1 MSHDPLTGRI
11 VDSRYEVGQ
20 RVARGGMATVYKAY
34 DRRLE
39 RDVALKLMHAHLA
52 DSPDFVARFRRE
64 ARAAARLS
72 NPGVVAVYDQ
82 GAIDGVAYIIMEYVP
97 GPTLRDH
104 IASGPL
110 TVAEALEMTSHVLRP
125 LGAAH
130 RAGLI
135 HRDIKP
141 ENVLLPA
148 DGSVPKVADFGL
160 ARAVTEATQTSTGNI
175 LGTVA
180 YLAPEL
186 ITSGASTPRADVY
199 SVGVMLF
206 ELLTGEQPFSADTPI
221 QIAFRNV
228 HEDIPAPSTR
238 AEGIPVAV
246 DRLVVSMTARDPQ
259 ERLANADDAL
269 RAVREVAEEVVGEA
283 EPASSAAE
291 ISAAAIGAALGGVAG
306 ADSASGA
313 GADDG
318 SPSPDGAD
326 SAPDPTGP
334 DDAGSAHSG
343 GSAASAS
350 SAASAGSAARA
361 ADSTDEASATSPAS
375 ARSAAGAPSPASVGG
390 SASAATPAEASR
402 TVRLPRN
409 PLDPSAVTA
418 SAGMRTVSL
427 PIGSISSTSGDDANG
442 EEDPDARAAGL
453 LGRRLLITGG
463 ALAVLSALGGTGA
476 WYFLAGPG
484 RRVSVPRIEGM
495 TAEEASAAVSGADLV
510 WVEPTTAYSDSVPA
524 GTVISA
530 TPAGGTSVTVGARIQ
545 TVVSL
550 GVEQKT
556 VPNVV
561 GKTEHDAQTAII
573 DAGLTVGQTSKDYSS
588 SVATGM
594 VISTDPAAGQSLD
607 KGSTVNITI
616 SKGRASAKVPDV
628 VGKTEEEARK
638 ALKDAGLEMSTPTRA
653 NDKSVEEG
661 HVISQSPKKG
671 ASGVYKG
678 DSVAIVISQGPKMVT
693 VPDVTGKSES
703 EAKKALKDAGF
714 EVEVDKAWTGLVFG
728 EADYTKPAKG
738 EQAAEGSKVVV
749 HIK

>member
-11 VDSRYEVGQ
+11 VDSRYEVGR

-82 GAIDGVAYIIMEYVP
+82 GAIDGIAYIIMEYVP
-97 GPTLRDH
+97 GPTLRDR

-110 TVAEALEMTSHVLRP
+110 TVAEALEMTGHVLRP

-130 RAGLI
+130 RAGLM

-141 ENVLLPA
+141 ENVLLPV

-238 AEGIPVAV
+238 ADGIPTAV
-246 DRLVVSMTARDPQ
+246 DGLVASMTARDPQ

-269 RAVREVAEEVVGEA
+269 RAVREVAAEVVDE
-283 EPASSAAE
+283 
-291 ISAAAIGAALGGVAG
+291 
-306 ADSASGA
+306 A
-313 GADDG
+313 GADDAPATSAAVLG
-318 SPSPDGAD
+318 AAMGAVGEEGAGGAASPSGAD
-326 SAPDPTGP
+326 T
-334 DDAGSAHSG
+334 AG
-343 GSAASAS
+343 
-350 SAASAGSAARA
+350 SAGSA
-361 ADSTDEASATSPAS
+361 D
-375 ARSAAGAPSPASVGG
+375 GAVG
-390 SASAATPAEASR
+390 SASAPGAVSPAGAPGPTSAGVSASAVTPAEASL
-402 TVRLPRN
+402 TARLPQG
-409 PLDPSAVTA
+409 PPDPGAATP

-427 PIGSISSTSGDDANG
+427 PIGSISNTSGDDG
-442 EEDPDARAAGL
+442 DSKEDPDTRAAGL
-453 LGRRLLITGG
+453 LGRRLLIAGG
-463 ALAVLSALGGTGA
+463 ALAVLGAVGGTGA
-476 WYFLAGPG
+476 WYFVAGPG

-495 TAEEASAAVSGADLV
+495 TTEEASAAVSGAGLI
-510 WVEPTTAYSDSVPA
+510 WVEPTTVHSDSVPV
-524 GTVISA
+524 GTIISA
-530 TPAGGTSVTVGARIQ
+530 MPAGGTSVTVGARIQ

-550 GVEQKT
+550 GIEQKT
-556 VPNVV
+556 VPDVV

-573 DAGLTVGQTSKDYSS
+573 DAGLTVGQTSKEYSA

-607 KGSTVNITI
+607 KGSTVSITV
-616 SKGRASAKVPDV
+616 SRGRASATVPDV
-628 VGKTEEEARK
+628 VGRTEREARK
-638 ALKDAGLEMSTPTRA
+638 AIEAAGLEMSIPTRA
-653 NDKSVEEG
+653 NDKSVKEG
-661 HVISQSPKKG
+661 RVISQSPKKG

-678 DSVAIVISQGPKMVT
+678 DTVALVISQGPKMVT
-693 VPDVTGKSES
+693 VPDVTEKSES

-714 EVEVDKAWTGLVFG
+714 EVQVDKAWTGHVFG
-728 EADYTKPAKG
+728 EVDYTKPAKG
-738 EQAAEGSKVVV
+738 EQAAEGSTVVV
-749 HIK
+749 RIK

>member
-39 RDVALKLMHAHLA
+39 RDVALKLMHPHLA

-97 GPTLRDH
+97 GPTLRDR

-130 RAGLI
+130 RAGLM

-238 AEGIPVAV
+238 ADGIPVV
-246 DRLVVSMTARDPQ
+246 IDRLVAAMTARDPQ

-269 RAVREVAEEVVGEA
+269 RAVREAAEAVVEDAG
-283 EPASSAAE
+283 PASPDPAATGAAAD
-291 ISAAAIGAALGGVAG
+291 ISAASGAAAGLGGEGTAG
-306 ADSASGA
+306 PASPAGASGA
-313 GADDG
+313 AEGTSAD
-318 SPSPDGAD
+318 
-326 SAPDPTGP
+326 GP
-334 DDAGSAHSG
+334 G
-343 GSAASAS
+343 
-350 SAASAGSAARA
+350 
-361 ADSTDEASATSPAS
+361 S
-375 ARSAAGAPSPASVGG
+375 ARSAGSPGSADGAGIPIGAASPAGASGPLSAGVT
-390 SASAATPAEASR
+390 ASAATPAESSLTA
-402 TVRLPRN
+402 RLPSN
-409 PLDPSAVTA
+409 PLDPGAVTP

-427 PIGSISSTSGDDANG
+427 PIGSISSATG
-442 EEDPDARAAGL
+442 EGADGAEDPDARAAGL
-453 LGRRLLITGG
+453 LGRRLLIAGG
-463 ALAVLSALGGTGA
+463 ALAVLGAVGGTGA
-476 WYFLAGPG
+476 WYFVSGPG
-484 RRVSVPRIEGM
+484 RRVRVPRIEGLS
-495 TAEEASAAVSGADLV
+495 AEEASAAVSGAELV
-510 WVEPTTAYSDSVPA
+510 WAEPTTVYSDSVPA

-545 TVVSL
+545 SVVSL
-550 GVEQKT
+550 GIEQKT
-556 VPNVV
+556 VPDVV

-573 DAGLTVGQTSKDYSS
+573 DAGLTVGQTSREHSS

-607 KGSTVNITI
+607 KGAVVNITI
-616 SKGRASAKVPDV
+616 SKGRASATVPDV

-638 ALKDAGLEMSTPTRA
+638 ALESAGLEMSATRA
-653 NDKSVEEG
+653 NDKSVKEG
-661 HVISQSPKKG
+661 RVISQSPKKG

-678 DSVAIVISQGPKMVT
+678 DAVVLVISQGPKMIA

-714 EVEVDKAWTGLVFG
+714 EVEVDKAWTGHVFG
-728 EADYTKPAKG
+728 EVDYTRPAKG

-749 HIK
+749 RIK

>member
-20 RVARGGMATVYKAY
+20 RVARGGMATVYKAH

-82 GAIDGVAYIIMEYVP
+82 GAIDGIAYIIMEYVP
-97 GPTLRDH
+97 GPTLRDR

-130 RAGLI
+130 RAGLM

-238 AEGIPVAV
+238 ADGIPAAV
-246 DRLVVSMTARDPQ
+246 DGLVASMTARDPQ

-269 RAVREVAEEVVGEA
+269 RAVREA
-283 EPASSAAE
+283 AAE
-291 ISAAAIGAALGGVAG
+291 AVDEAGADGAPATGAAAAIGAMLSAAMGAAGEEGASRATSPPGASSGAETTSADVAG
-306 ADSASGA
+306 
-313 GADDG
+313 
-318 SPSPDGAD
+318 
-326 SAPDPTGP
+326 
-334 DDAGSAHSG
+334 
-343 GSAASAS
+343 
-350 SAASAGSAARA
+350 SAGSAGSADGAAGAASA
-361 ADSTDEASATSPAS
+361 ADSAGAPGAASPAD
-375 ARSAAGAPSPASVGG
+375 APSPASAGV
-390 SASAATPAEASR
+390 SASAATPAEASL
-402 TVRLPRN
+402 TARLPRS
-409 PLDPSAVTA
+409 PLDPGAITP

-427 PIGSISSTSGDDANG
+427 PIGSISSTSGDDADG
-442 EEDPDARAAGL
+442 EKDPDARAAGL
-453 LGRRLLITGG
+453 LGRRLLIAGG
-463 ALAVLSALGGTGA
+463 ALAVLGAVGGAGA
-476 WYFLAGPG
+476 WYFAAGPG

-495 TAEEASAAVSGADLV
+495 TTEEASAAVSGAGLV
-510 WVEPTTAYSDSVPA
+510 WAEPTKVYSDSVPA
-524 GTVISA
+524 GTIISA

-550 GVEQKT
+550 GVERKT
-556 VPNVV
+556 VPDVV
-561 GKTEHDAQTAII
+561 GRTEHDAQTAII
-573 DAGLTVGQTSKDYSS
+573 DAGLTVGQTSKEHSS
-588 SVATGM
+588 SVAPGM
-594 VISTDPAAGQSLD
+594 VISTDPGAGQSLD
-607 KGSTVNITI
+607 KGSTVNITV
-616 SKGRASAKVPDV
+616 SKGRPSATVPDV

-638 ALKDAGLEMSTPTRA
+638 AIKAAGLEMGIPTRA
-653 NDKSVEEG
+653 NDKSVKEG
-661 HVISQSPKKG
+661 RVISQSPRKG
-671 ASGVYKG
+671 ASGVHKG
-678 DSVAIVISQGPKMVT
+678 DTVALVISQGPKMVT

-703 EAKKALKDAGF
+703 EARKTLKDAGF
-714 EVEVDKAWTGLVFG
+714 ETQVDKAWTGHVFG
-728 EADYTKPAKG
+728 EVDYTKPAKG
-738 EQAAEGSKVVV
+738 EQAAEGSTVIVR
-749 HIK
+749 IK

>member
-39 RDVALKLMHAHLA
+39 RDVALKLMHPHLA

-97 GPTLRDH
+97 GPTLRDR

-130 RAGLI
+130 RAGLM

-238 AEGIPVAV
+238 ADGIPVAI
-246 DRLVVSMTARDPQ
+246 DRLVAAMTARDPQ

-269 RAVREVAEEVVGEA
+269 RAVREAAEAVVEDAG
-283 EPASSAAE
+283 PASP
-291 ISAAAIGAALGGVAG
+291 AG
-306 ADSASGA
+306 ASGA
-313 GADDG
+313 AEG
-318 SPSPDGAD
+318 
-326 SAPDPTGP
+326 
-334 DDAGSAHSG
+334 
-343 GSAASAS
+343 S
-350 SAASAGSAARA
+350 SADG
-361 ADSTDEASATSPAS
+361 PGS
-375 ARSAAGAPSPASVGG
+375 ARSAGSPGSADGAGVPIGAASPAGASGPLSAGVT
-390 SASAATPAEASR
+390 ASAATPAESSLTA
-402 TVRLPRN
+402 RLPSN
-409 PLDPSAVTA
+409 PLDPGAVTP

-427 PIGSISSTSGDDANG
+427 PIGSISSATG
-442 EEDPDARAAGL
+442 EGADGAEDPDARAAGL
-453 LGRRLLITGG
+453 LGRRLLIAGG
-463 ALAVLSALGGTGA
+463 ALAVLGAVGGTGA
-476 WYFLAGPG
+476 WYFVSGPG
-484 RRVSVPRIEGM
+484 RRVRVPRIEGLS
-495 TAEEASAAVSGADLV
+495 AEEASAAVSGAELV
-510 WVEPTTAYSDSVPA
+510 WAEPTTVYSDSVPA

-545 TVVSL
+545 SVVSL
-550 GVEQKT
+550 GIEQKT
-556 VPNVV
+556 VPDVV

-573 DAGLTVGQTSKDYSS
+573 DAGLTVGQTSREHSS

-607 KGSTVNITI
+607 KGAVVNITI
-616 SKGRASAKVPDV
+616 SKGRASATVPDV

-638 ALKDAGLEMSTPTRA
+638 ALESAGLEMSATRA
-653 NDKSVEEG
+653 NDKSVKEG
-661 HVISQSPKKG
+661 RVISQSPKKG

-678 DSVAIVISQGPKMVT
+678 DAVALVISQGPKMIA

-714 EVEVDKAWTGLVFG
+714 EVEVDKAWTGHVFG
-728 EADYTKPAKG
+728 EVDYTRPAKG

-749 HIK
+749 RIK